1 MKKTVYISLLLLVL
15 SCTSREK
22 PYSCKLVELQ
32 DLNTF
37 PAIDLTPTSIALTD
51 TTLLNPEKIWISD
64 TLLIIKDAET
74 DENKFLKYYKS
85 KVKEIYAV
93 EDFNEITGF
102 GELPE
107 DTSIVFYI
115 L

>member
-1 MKKTVYISLLLLVL
+1 MKKTVYICLLLLVL

-64 TLLIIKDAET
+64 TLLIKLKILNRHLETIKIIGGVILILMGLI
-74 DENKFLKYYKS
+74 FLS
-85 KVKEIYAV
+85 GQ
-93 EDFNEITGF
+93 FNR
-102 GELPE
+102 LAAL
-107 DTSIVFYI
+107 FY
-115 L
+115 

>member
-1 MKKTVYISLLLLVL
+1 MKKTVYICLLLLVL

-85 KVKEIYAV
+85 KVTVKQGQTILSIY
-93 EDFNEITGF
+93 
-102 GELPE
+102 
-107 DTSIVFYI
+107 
-115 L
+115 